1 MSKPSTH
8 LIVQGR
14 DIYPDALA
22 ELARLSGASGI
33 ERLADSACRLL
44 DATAHPDVTAACRL
58 AHLDFAFVPAGR
70 RLSDMGLFVTDM
82 DSTLITIECIDE
94 VADMYGLKAEVHAV
108 TEAAMRGELDFRESL
123 LRRVA
128 LLEGLEESALER
140 VYEERL
146 QLSPGAEPLL
156 AKLNGAGVTTVLVS
170 GGFTFFTERLK
181 THLGFDHAW
190 ANTLEVRH
198 RRLTGKVIGEL
209 EDAEAKRDHLLA
221 LKADLGLNR
230 NQIIAAGD
238 GANDLLMLA
247 EALYSVAYQAKPV
260 VREKAAY
267 ALDHSGMDGILNFF
281 ED

>member
-1 MSKPSTH
+1 MSSSSTH
-8 LIVQGR
+8 LVIQGR
-14 DIYPDALA
+14 HLSPDALA
-22 ELARLSGASGI
+22 GLAQLTCASRIEPLS
-33 ERLADSACRLL
+33 DSAFRLQE
-44 DATAHPDVTAACRL
+44 ATAHPDVAEWCRRES
-58 AHLDFAFVPAGR
+58 LDFAFVPAGR

-140 VYEERL
+140 VYRERL
-146 QLSPGAEPLL
+146 QLSPGAETLL
-156 AKLNGAGVTTVLVS
+156 ARLNGAGVTTVLVS

-181 THLGFDHAW
+181 ARLGFDHAW

-209 EDAEAKRDHLLA
+209 VDAEAKRDHLLA
-221 LKADLGLNR
+221 LKESLGLNR
-230 NQIIAAGD
+230 TQIIAAGD

-247 EALYSVAYQAKPV
+247 EARYSVAYQAKPV

-267 ALDHSGMDGILNFF
+267 ALDHTGLDGILNFF
-281 ED
+281 EE

>member
-1 MSKPSTH
+1 MSTPSTH
-8 LIVQGR
+8 LVIQGQS
-14 DIYPDALA
+14 ISEYALA
-22 ELARLSGASGI
+22 ELARLTGASRVEQI
-33 ERLADSACRLL
+33 TASAFRLRDAADHPEVPALCRH
-44 DATAHPDVTAACRL
+44 AR
-58 AHLDFAFVPAGR
+58 LDFAYVPAGR

-140 VYEERL
+140 VFTERL
-146 QLSPGAEPLL
+146 QLSPGAEALL
-156 AKLNGAGVTTVLVS
+156 TRLNGAGVTTVLVS
-170 GGFTFFTERLK
+170 GGFTFFTERLQAR
-181 THLGFDHAW
+181 LGFDHAW

-209 EDAEAKRDHLLA
+209 VDAEAKRDHLLA

-247 EALYSVAYQAKPV
+247 EARYSVAYQAKPV

-267 ALDHSGMDGILNFF
+267 ALDYSGLDGMLNFF